1 MVMNIYTPLAKL
13 REGTLRELA
22 WQNPNLYITAGANK
36 VRIIMYA
43 IRMQMK

>member
-1 MVMNIYTPLAKL
+1 MVMNIHTPLAKL

-22 WQNPNLYITAGANK
+22 WQNPNLYIIGDANK
-36 VRIIMYA
+36 VPNIMDA